1 MSIKIKDLIA
11 ERKSVES
18 LLKSYL
24 EDFHN
29 RTGVLIDNIIYFKM
43 DEEIGLRLEVSFP
56 ESCDNELTVN
66 EAAKLKVETE
76 GKILNLVEEFQ
87 KKTGVEVGNLT
98 LSKYPSYSLSIYLF
112 FPKEPKRENKVREKF
127 FKLF

>member
-11 ERKSVES
+11 ERKSAES

-29 RTGVLIDNIIYFKM
+29 RTEVLIDNIIFFRM
-43 DEEIGLRLEVSFP
+43 DGIGLRLEVSFP
-56 ESCDNELTVN
+56 QFCDNEITVN